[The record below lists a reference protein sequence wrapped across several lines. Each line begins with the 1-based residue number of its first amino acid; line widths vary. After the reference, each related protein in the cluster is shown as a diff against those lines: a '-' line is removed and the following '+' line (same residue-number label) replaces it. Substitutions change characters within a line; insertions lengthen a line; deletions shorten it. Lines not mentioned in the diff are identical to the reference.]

1 MRTGK
6 RLLTALILVSATGN
20 FSCTKQENYSPDC
33 SGAPKTFSADAK
45 PALQS
50 NCVSCHSQYA
60 NYNSVKNEAASIR
73 SAIANGSMPKGKKMS
88 DTDKNK
94 VMCWIDSGTP
104 NN

>member
-1 MRTGK
+1 MSAVK
-6 RLLTALILVSATGN
+6 RFLAASVMVSVIGT
-20 FSCTKQENYSPDC
+20 FSCKKQEDYSPDC

-60 NYNSVKNEAASIR
+60 NYNTVKNEAASIR

-88 DTDKNK
+88 DSDKNK
-94 VMCWIDSGTP
+94 VMCWIDSGAP